1 MRFFTLMTGL
11 LLALTACATGAAA
24 SLDGTTWDIT
34 EINGTAPVA
43 GSHPTMTFTGDRVGV
58 ATGCNSM
65 SAGYTLNGTAI
76 TISGGAMTAMACAD
90 DLMTQESKLTAA
102 LAKVT
107 KLSLSGDTMQLQDA
121 SGQTLVTLTKAAPAT
136 PKPLEQTTW
145 QLESIRTGQSVSS
158 VVSGTTVTMQ
168 ISGGKLSGKA
178 CNTFRANVTVEGDN
192 ITVGPVM
199 STKMACPTEDEN
211 KQEMQVLDLLGKAT
225 SLKIEGSHLQLSTGD
240 GDGLGFTAS

>member
-11 LLALTACATGAAA
+11 VLALTACATGATA

-34 EINGTAPVA
+34 GINGTAPVA
-43 GSHPTMTFTGDRVGV
+43 GSHPTMTFAGDRVGV
-58 ATGCNSM
+58 ATGCNQM
-65 SAGYTLNGTAI
+65 SAGYTLNGTSI
-76 TISGGAMTAMACAD
+76 TISGGAMTAMACSD
-90 DLMTQESKLTAA
+90 ELMKQESSIAAA

-107 KLSLSGDTMQLQDA
+107 KLTVSGDTMQLQDA
-121 SGQTLVTLTKAAPAT
+121 SGQTLVALAKAVPPS
-136 PKPLEQTTW
+136 PKPLEGTNW
-145 QLESIRTGQSVSS
+145 KLDSITTGQAVSS

-178 CNTFRANVTVEGDN
+178 CNTFRADVTVDGEKL
-192 ITVGPVM
+192 TVGPVM

-225 SLKIEGSHLQLSTGD
+225 SLKIEGSRLQLTTSD
-240 GDGLGFTAS
+240 GNGLGFIAS